1 MKKLTLFCL
10 LLISS
15 FFANNVFAEYHLY
28 TSTVSLYKKN
38 NTAKESYSLVAS
50 SESIIPSDG
59 QIIPSFMTKTQTTKD
74 PNTGKKKEIEE
85 GIKLASNIYN
95 INGKLVYFFDYKYSV
110 FDTKKESLLNINYKQ
125 NLVIEIGKTYR
136 LDGFSESDF
145 YLVVKVDDI
154 DNSVTQ

>member
-15 FFANNVFAEYHLY
+15 FFASNVFAEYQLY

-38 NTAKESYSLVAS
+38 NTSKESDSLVTS

-59 QIIPSFMTKTQTTKD
+59 QIIPSFMTKTQIIKD